1 MTTRAAASMHNATAS
16 EHDGDTMEMTLSSVR
31 ETLSDHAKRSES
43 TRACEQAF
51 KALVAEGVLKD
62 TIYNR
67 MLYHRSWKDCEA
79 WALGVMK
86 EEIER

>member
-16 EHDGDTMEMTLSSVR
+16 EHDGDTMEMVR
-31 ETLSDHAKRSES
+31 NAVAQDRLTES
-43 TRACEQAF
+43 NKARDAAF
-51 KALVAEGVLKD
+51 RKLVSRGLPD
-62 TIYNR
+62 TIETR
-67 MLYHRSWKDCEA
+67 LACSIMWGEGAS

>member
-16 EHDGDTMEMTLSSVR
+16 EHDGDTMEMTLNSVR
-31 ETLSDHAKRSES
+31 EALSDHAKRSES
-43 TRACEQAF
+43 ARACEQAF
-51 KALVAEGVLKD
+51 KALVSEGVLTD